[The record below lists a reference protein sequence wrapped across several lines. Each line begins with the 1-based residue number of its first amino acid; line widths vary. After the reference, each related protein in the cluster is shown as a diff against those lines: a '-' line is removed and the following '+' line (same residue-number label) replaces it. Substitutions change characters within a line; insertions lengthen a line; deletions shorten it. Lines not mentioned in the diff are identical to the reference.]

1 VRRLEAQHEVACQLV
16 GEQRYRV
23 WRLYMA
29 ASAHAFASGQIGIVQ
44 LLLSK
49 PDGTGQ
55 TALPLSRADLYR
67 QHREEAKA

>member
-1 VRRLEAQHEVACQLV
+1 VRRLEARSEVARLLV
-16 GEQRYRV
+16 GETRYRV

-29 ASAHAFASGQIGIVQ
+29 ASAHAFAGGQIGIVQ

-55 TALPLSRADLYR
+55 TTLPLSREDLYR
-67 QHREEAKA
+67 QPREEAKA